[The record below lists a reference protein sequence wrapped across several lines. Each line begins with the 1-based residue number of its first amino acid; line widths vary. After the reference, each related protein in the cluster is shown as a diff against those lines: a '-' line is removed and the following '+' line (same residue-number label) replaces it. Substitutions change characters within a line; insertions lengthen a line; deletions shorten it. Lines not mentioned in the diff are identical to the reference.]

1 MIKRGP
7 LVGMLG
13 VVALLS
19 GSAAWAQQSK
29 IVWTPQEDTIRKQ
42 IGLLRSVP
50 DSFRGRENKKIAAEI
65 RKLPAG
71 INKVRLADGL
81 AGFSTE
87 GYFGQDALQEVA
99 DTLAAAL
106 TETPQPDEK
115 GEPAEP
121 YVELATLVQYE
132 HVTTTLTG
140 PQMDAAKKS
149 LEADDAARRA
159 ADFTLQDVNGK
170 TWALKDLKGKVV
182 LVNFWA
188 TWCPP
193 CRKEMPDLN
202 GLYKTFEKKGLVVL
216 SISDENPE
224 KVLPYVKE
232 HPVEYPILLDPG
244 DVTEKAYHIEGI
256 PKSFV
261 YDRDGKIVAQAIDM
275 RTKKQFLDMLAA
287 AGLK

>member
-1 MIKRGP
+1 MKHTRTL
-7 LVGMLG
+7 LVTL
-13 VVALLS
+13 ALLAMV
-19 GSAAWAQQSK
+19 SAPSAGAQQAK
-29 IVWTPQEDTIRKQ
+29 IVWTPQEDAIRKELG
-42 IGLLRSVP
+42 GLRAVP
-50 DSFRGRENKKIAAEI
+50 DDDRGGVTRKIALEI
-65 RKLPAG
+65 RQLPAAV
-71 INKVRLADGL
+71 NKVRLADGL
-81 AGFSTE
+81 ASLSTE

-99 DTLAAAL
+99 NTLAAAL
-106 TETPQPDEK
+106 VETPQADEK

-159 ADFTLQDVNGK
+159 AAFTLKDLGGK

-193 CRKEMPDLN
+193 CRKEMPDLD
-202 GLYKTFEKKGLVVL
+202 GLSKKFRKQGLVVL
-216 SISDENPE
+216 SISDEKPE
-224 KVLPYVKE
+224 KVVPYIKE
-232 HPVEYPILLDPG
+232 HPVAYPILLDPG
-244 DVTEKAYHIEGI
+244 DVTEKAYRIEGI

-261 YDRDGKIVAQAIDM
+261 YDREGKIVAQAIDM
-275 RTKKQFLDMLAA
+275 RTKRQFLEMLAS